1 MKKIYIIS
9 FLIASVSTAYS
20 YSLFSGA
27 GLGEPIE
34 TWNARARGMGG
45 VFKFD
50 PLTDLTY
57 ECSMLF
63 ESINSDGK
71 AENVDFT
78 LPYFKFWLPLP
89 KMTAID
95 VELNQILNLD
105 FDLQD
110 QWREFDDDSVQ
121 RRVVGKGS
129 ASVARAGV
137 CKTLSPLSVEVGGFM
152 VLGSSIEEWT
162 TDFGGM
168 TDVRDTVGM
177 KFSGAGGMGLVGL
190 ELGKFDLSAGY
201 SSGSGLSSK
210 TRLPQR
216 FKASVF
222 FSPLEYVTLAGGIS
236 RWEWEEPFDPM
247 SRISVGGE
255 MDVRFVTLRAGFHT
269 GNWYYGI
276 PDHGAIK
283 ETIGS
288 AGLGISLKSLCQM
301 DLSLEYG
308 KRGNS
313 LFEEKVWRIGVTFQG
328 RETL

>member
-9 FLIASVSTAYS
+9 LLVVSVSTAYS

-45 VFKFD
+45 VFKFSSF
-50 PLTDLTY
+50 TDLTY
-57 ECSMLF
+57 ECSALF
-63 ESINSDGK
+63 ESVDSDGK

-105 FDLQD
+105 FDVES
-110 QWREFDDDSVQ
+110 QWEEFGEDSVQ
-121 RRVVGKGS
+121 RRVRGRGS
-129 ASVARAGV
+129 ASVGRVGV
-137 CKTLSPLSVEVGGFM
+137 CKTLAPLTIEAGGF
-152 VLGSSIEEWT
+152 VVFGSSTEEWT

-168 TDVRDTVGM
+168 TDVHDTEGM
-177 KFSGAGGMGLVGL
+177 EFSGAGGMGLVGV
-190 ELGKFDLSAGY
+190 ELWKFDLSVGY
-201 SSGSGLSSK
+201 FSNSDLSLK

-222 FSPLEYVTLAGGIS
+222 FSPLDRVRLAGGIS
-236 RWEWEEPFDPM
+236 RWGWEEPFDPM
-247 SRISVGGE
+247 ARISVGGE
-255 MDVRFVTLRAGFHT
+255 MDVRTVTLRAGFHT
-269 GNWYYGI
+269 GNWYFEI
-276 PDHGAIK
+276 PEYGAIR
-283 ETIGS
+283 ETVGS
-288 AGLGISLKSLCQM
+288 AGIGISLKSLCQM
-301 DLSLEYG
+301 DLSVEYG

-313 LFEEKVWRIGVTFQG
+313 LFEENVWRVGITFQG